1 MKCQVMKM
9 AGRRDILMMSMGI
22 RKLSGKKTGWRFQY
36 ERKSEGQRPC
46 DRIRIIQWASAE
58 RTGNGT
64 WPTIWE
70 SKKKQYTAN
79 QRAEKL

>member
-36 ERKSEGQRPC
+36 VASREKAIYGKSESRKTLN
-46 DRIRIIQWASAE
+46 RR
-58 RTGNGT
+58 
-64 WPTIWE
+64 
-70 SKKKQYTAN
+70 TAN
-79 QRAEKL
+79 EFRKTCQ